1 MLVLSREPEQGIMIG
16 EAVEVRVLEI
26 HGGKV
31 RLGIIAPQE
40 VSVHRKEVF
49 LNIQR
54 ENQAAAAAQ
63 AAGLAGAIQLLGRS
77 AGAGKGIES
86 GAKPAPPSDI
96 GRAEHG
102 RAEQWRAELGREA
115 GRDMNRSA
123 AKSADATEE
132 AIVRKESPRERGSEQ
147 TGDPKAERPK
157 GEAAS
162 SEGRSKKE
170 RTLWP

>member
-16 EAVEVRVLEI
+16 ETVEVRVLEI

-77 AGAGKGIES
+77 AGAGEEIE
-86 GAKPAPPSDI
+86 
-96 GRAEHG
+96 
-102 RAEQWRAELGREA
+102 
-115 GRDMNRSA
+115 SA
-123 AKSADATEE
+123 AKSADAMAE
-132 AIVRKESPRERGSEQ
+132 AIVRKESPRERASER
-147 TGDPKAERPK
+147 TGKPGAERPK